1 MGRTSGVAR
10 FLGAARVA
18 RRSLWTLAMTMSTQ
32 GCLVTADPVSYDPE
46 PTPPF
51 LVTGGLE
58 PDPRRIYR
66 LGGDSGIDQLDISAS
81 VVSEDAGRTVK
92 AAIFIDYG
100 FQNVEEQPFRFALLN
115 FPELAAGT
123 LAQGPR
129 PLAGVRYRLGSYPLT
144 AGCHRVTLVVSH
156 EFDTKTQ
163 CPKRLFD
170 SDQVTWQFNR
180 CDDGGGECAE
190 SVEDCPAIEATCPEV
205 ASAGTQNATSGARE
219 DEP

>member
-1 MGRTSGVAR
+1 
-10 FLGAARVA
+10 
-18 RRSLWTLAMTMSTQ
+18 MSTQ
-32 GCLVTADPVSYDPE
+32 GCLVTADPDTYDAE
-46 PTPPF
+46 QTPPF
-51 LVTGGLE
+51 LVAGGLA

-81 VVSEDAGRTVK
+81 VVSEDEGRTVK

-100 FQNVEEQPFRFALLN
+100 FKNVEEQPFRFALLN

-123 LAQGPR
+123 LSQGPR
-129 PLAGVRYRLGSYPLT
+129 PLTGVRYRLGSYPLT
-144 AGCHRVTLVVSH
+144 AGCHRITLVVSH

-163 CPKRLFD
+163 CPKDLFD

-190 SVEDCPAIEATCPEV
+190 AVEDCPPIEATCPKAPAE
-205 ASAGTQNATSGARE
+205 GTQSAASGARE